1 MPQKKQNLRRYIIMS
16 SEGYLGASLTADNFK
31 PSANMV
37 AVAPPGGRDGS
48 ADAGARLA
56 ARKRAEAR

>member
-37 AVAPPGGRDGS
+37 AVAPDRRP
-48 ADAGARLA
+48 
-56 ARKRAEAR
+56 